1 MHRYYLRFADKAH
14 ADSIIADFKDD
25 VINVAVDEIGTLYD
39 QVATDQTDAEG
50 NVIYESIQK
59 DGYHVNV
66 ISRYEIAFNLEL
78 VVNPTEP
85 QVVFAGGE

>member
-14 ADSIIADFKDD
+14 ADSVIAEFKDD
-25 VINVAVDEIGTLYD
+25 VMNAAVDEIGTLFD
-39 QVATDQTDAEG
+39 SVATDQVGDDG
-50 NVIYESIQK
+50 KVLYESIAK

-66 ISRYEIAFNLEL
+66 ISRYEIAFDQEL

-85 QVVFAGGE
+85 QVVFA

>member
-25 VINVAVDEIGTLYD
+25 VMNVAVDEIGTLFD
-39 QVATDQTDAEG
+39 SVATDQTDDDGE
-50 NVIYESIQK
+50 VIYESIPK

-66 ISRYEIAFNLEL
+66 ISRYEIAFDPEL
-78 VVNPTEP
+78 VVDPSEP

>member
-14 ADSIIADFKDD
+14 ADSIISDFKGD
-25 VINVAVDEIGTLYD
+25 VMNVAVDEIGTLYD
-39 QVATDQTDAEG
+39 QVATGQTDTEG

-66 ISRYEIAFNLEL
+66 ISRYEIAFDPEL
-78 VVNPTEP
+78 IVNPSEP
-85 QVVFAGGE
+85 QVMFA